1 MTVALSWWQ
10 IVCPDGNV
18 RHYPYA
24 YEAPARVDAK
34 ACSRSCRMEPKLN
47 KLEAANPPCAN
58 GKHTVREIPAVD
70 RAE

>member
-1 MTVALSWWQ
+1 
-10 IVCPDGNV
+10 
-18 RHYPYA
+18 
-24 YEAPARVDAK
+24 
-34 ACSRSCRMEPKLN
+34 MEPKLN

>member
-1 MTVALSWWQ
+1 MSWWQ

-24 YEAPARVDAK
+24 YEASAK
-34 ACSRSCRMEPKLN
+34 AGAKTCEKMCRMEAKLN
-47 KLEAANPPCAN
+47 KLEAAHPPCPSGN
-58 GKHTVREIPAVD
+58 HTVREIPALD